1 MTSQTFQLVM
11 RAGPNPGKVF
21 TLSKNEIIMG
31 RDVSAD
37 VVINSAEVS
46 RRHTRL
52 YLDAG
57 QYIIEDLG
65 STNGTFVNGQ
75 RLSTPQVLRSGDTI
89 MLGEAATLV
98 YEASQFDPNA
108 TMISPAASE
117 RVSYAPP
124 VQASMAPRQLTPPP
138 PKAYV
143 GQVSAGPAAQP
154 APAYA
159 APPAPKAKRA
169 GTTWLWAGAG
179 CIVIMLC
186 IVVVGVLLFDMLDLY
201 CTPPFDALFSFLYT
215 CP

>member
-21 TLSKNEIIMG
+21 TLSKSEIVIG

-52 YLDAG
+52 RLDAG
-57 QYIIEDLG
+57 QYIVDDLG

-75 RLSTPQVLRSGDTI
+75 RISTPQILRSGDII
-89 MLGEAATLV
+89 MLGEAATLI
-98 YEASQFDPNA
+98 YESSQFDPNA
-108 TMISPAASE
+108 TMISPVSE
-117 RVSYAPP
+117 RASVAPP
-124 VQASMAPRQLTPPP
+124 PMQASKAPQQMTPPP
-138 PKAYV
+138 QAYAGQIPV
-143 GQVSAGPAAQP
+143 GPLAQP
-154 APAYA
+154 AQAYQ
-159 APPAPKAKRA
+159 PPVPRA
-169 GTTWLWAGAG
+169 RRGGISWLWAGAG
-179 CIVIMLC
+179 CIVVMLC
-186 IVVVGVLLFDMLDLY
+186 ILVVGALLFDMLDLY

>member
-21 TLSKNEIIMG
+21 TLSKNEIVLG

-37 VVINSAEVS
+37 VVINAAEVS

-52 YLDAG
+52 RLDAG
-57 QYIIEDLG
+57 QYIIDDLG

-75 RLSTPQVLRSGDTI
+75 RINTPQALRPGDII

-108 TMISPAASE
+108 TVISSVGDQVPISPPPLQASQ
-117 RVSYAPP
+117 APRQMTPPPQAYSGQVPGGPIAQP
-124 VQASMAPRQLTPPP
+124 VQAYQPP
-138 PKAYV
+138 V
-143 GQVSAGPAAQP
+143 
-154 APAYA
+154 
-159 APPAPKAKRA
+159 PKAKR
-169 GTTWLWAGAG
+169 GGISWLWAGAG
-179 CIVIMLC
+179 CVVVMLC
-186 IVVVGVLLFDMLDLY
+186 FLVVGALIFDMLNLY